1 MSSTEQIDIIALLD
15 ESGSMSSMA
24 QEPEEAI
31 NNFIQ
36 DQKKANEDGTFS
48 LWTFNNKVTKIMDD
62 ESLKDIKPYKNFR
75 PGGMTA
81 LYDAI
86 GNAITLKLTKKNK
99 NNVVCLIVTD
109 GHENSSRE
117 FNSAQI
123 KKMICDM
130 ETNYKWQFIFIG
142 ANQDAVISGGNIGV
156 HPARCGAY
164 EQSPGELLNVT
175 RVISDAV
182 SALRSDSTPLN
193 IPLRSSTCPSSC
205 PSSCPSN
212 EPSNRRPSYL
222 SPRNESSVPPV
233 PPPISRQKALFRS
246 SDSITQLLQ

>member
-24 QEPEEAI
+24 HEPEEAI

-123 KKMICDM
+123 KKMICD
-130 ETNYKWQFIFIG
+130 
-142 ANQDAVISGGNIGV
+142 
-156 HPARCGAY
+156 
-164 EQSPGELLNVT
+164 L
-175 RVISDAV
+175 
-182 SALRSDSTPLN
+182 
-193 IPLRSSTCPSSC
+193 
-205 PSSCPSN
+205 
-212 EPSNRRPSYL
+212 
-222 SPRNESSVPPV
+222 
-233 PPPISRQKALFRS
+233 
-246 SDSITQLLQ
+246 